1 MLKVHF
7 IQKIACSNIKCL
19 AIIIGYLINKEYC
32 NIKIIRLY
40 FSRCAIDSLTTS
52 KLKFCHFFTQV
63 VSNLHEL
70 LSCAEHKIRYFV
82 ECSNQT
88 VDGPH

>member
-1 MLKVHF
+1 MLKVQF
-7 IQKIACSNIKCL
+7 IQKIACSNIKFL

-52 KLKFCHFFTQV
+52 KLKFCHFF
-63 VSNLHEL
+63 L
-70 LSCAEHKIRYFV
+70 LKLF
-82 ECSNQT
+82 QT
-88 VDGPH
+88 CMNCFLLLNTK